1 MGKLK
6 FDATIERGENKMLEI
21 KQSSTFENSRIYL
34 ADIFV
39 EGFYIWLKYFSKNKT
54 KLKKAFAHIFV
65 LEHFYVAFKDG
76 NSAGMAAVSDGN
88 TLVVK
93 LNKKELTKHLGF
105 IIGRIAFYVLKKE
118 FEVLGKQGLPRF
130 PEVSFVSVLEK
141 YRRQGIAEE
150 LINYVISHT
159 TYEKYILEVADNNTP
174 AVKLYEKLG
183 FKEYFR
189 VPVKNKKQ
197 TGFDFYIYL
206 IKEK

>member
-6 FDATIERGENKMLEI
+6 FDTTIEKGENKMLEI
-21 KQSSTFENSRIYL
+21 KQSSTFENSRVYL
-34 ADIFV
+34 ADFFV

-76 NSAGMAAVSDGN
+76 NPAGMAAVSDGN

-130 PEVSFVSVLEK
+130 PEISFVSVLEK
-141 YRRQGIAEE
+141 YQRQGIAEE

-159 TYEKYILEVADNNTP
+159 TY
-174 AVKLYEKLG
+174 
-183 FKEYFR
+183 
-189 VPVKNKKQ
+189 
-197 TGFDFYIYL
+197 
-206 IKEK
+206 